1 MTREVPDGY
10 DSKFRMIVV
19 AAQRA
24 QQIQSG
30 APPKLKVKSE
40 KPAYIALKEAEAN
53 LINYELLV
61 GEEMS
66 EAEEEPSE

>member
-1 MTREVPDGY
+1 MAREIPDEY
-10 DSKFRMIVV
+10 DSKFRFIVV
-19 AAQRA
+19 ASQRA
-24 QQIQSG
+24 HQLQNG
-30 APPKLKVKSE
+30 APPKLKVNSE
-40 KPAYIALKEAEAN
+40 KPAYIAIREAEAN

>member
-1 MTREVPDGY
+1 MAREIPDEY
-10 DSKFRMIVV
+10 DSKFRFIAV

-24 QQIQSG
+24 QQLQSG
-30 APPKLKVKSE
+30 APAKLKVKSE
-40 KPAYIALKEAEAN
+40 KPAHIAIREAEAN

>member
-1 MTREVPDGY
+1 MTREIPDEY
-10 DSKFRMIVV
+10 DSKFRFIGV

-24 QQIQSG
+24 HQLQKG
-30 APPKLKVKSE
+30 APPKLKVNSE
-40 KPAYIALKEAEAN
+40 KPACIAIREAEAN
-53 LINYELLV
+53 LINHELLV